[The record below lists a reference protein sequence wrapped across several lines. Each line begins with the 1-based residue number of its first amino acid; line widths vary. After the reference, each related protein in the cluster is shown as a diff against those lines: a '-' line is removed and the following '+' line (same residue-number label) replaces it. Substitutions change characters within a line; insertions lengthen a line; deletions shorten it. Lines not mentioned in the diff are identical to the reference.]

1 MSRIA
6 TRFLLVF
13 LFVAGCV
20 AAGASAFAGIEEVDE
35 IGAPSP
41 RGFGATPYL
50 PAGTTK
56 FLAICYHAVEDV
68 DPDQSYNA
76 VSTAKLVQQFS
87 WLERNGFHP
96 VSIDQLIAA
105 RDGKAP
111 LPANPVLLTFDDGF
125 ESFYTRAFP
134 ILKAFKF
141 PAVLGL
147 VHSWMT
153 GPPDGKVEY
162 GNSTTLVPRSLF
174 MTWDQAR
181 EVERSGLVE
190 IVSHSNNLHLGIPA
204 NPQGNLQPAAVTRR
218 YEPNAGGYESEAA
231 YESRIEADAGGISD
245 EIFRQLGKRPRAMI
259 WPYGEHSNLVITIYG
274 SAGMPIT
281 MNLVDGVGA
290 LDDLRDIPRHLVKDD
305 PQLADFVADLRHLV
319 RHGPTRVVHID
330 LDYVY
335 DPDPV
340 QQDKNLGAV
349 VQRVYDLGVSTVYL
363 QGYADPSGSGLAR
376 SVYFPNKLLPM
387 RADLFNR
394 AAWQLRT
401 RAGVRVYAWL
411 PVLSFD
417 FGQDVQQVLAWNA
430 ERNEAAP
437 DPAQPVRLSPFDP
450 KARALIG
457 QLYEEMAASTP
468 IAGVLFSDDAILT
481 DFEDASPGALMA
493 YKAAGLP
500 DSVAAIRAD
509 PKAMEA
515 WTKLKTRTLIDFTK
529 ELADRVR
536 INRAPIFTARNIFAR
551 PILEPESEAW
561 FAQDLDS
568 FLASYDYTAIMA
580 MPLMEGVA
588 RNDAEAWL
596 DRLRRIVA
604 KRPGGLARTIFEL
617 QAVDWRVA
625 ESGPGREVPTDT
637 LVSQMRLL
645 ARNGALN
652 FGYYPDDAATNHPNV
667 IELRKTISLAV
678 FPYRP

>member
-1 MSRIA
+1 MSRSVA
-6 TRFLLVF
+6 RFLLFF
-13 LFVAGCV
+13 LFVAGFS
-20 AAGASAFAGIEEVDE
+20 AAAASAFAGMEEEDT
-35 IGAPSP
+35 GAPAP
-41 RGFGATPYL
+41 RGFGTTPSL
-50 PAGTTK
+50 PAGTSM
-56 FLAICYHAVEDV
+56 FLAICYHAVEDAE
-68 DPDQSYNA
+68 PDQGYNA

-105 RDGKAP
+105 RDGKVP
-111 LPANPVLLTFDDGF
+111 LPANPVLLTFDDGY
-125 ESFYTRAFP
+125 ESFYSRAFSV
-134 ILKAFKF
+134 LKAFKF

-147 VHSWMT
+147 VHSWMA
-153 GPPDGKVEY
+153 GPPDGEVEY
-162 GNSTTLVPRSLF
+162 GSSMVKMPRAFF
-174 MTWDQAR
+174 MTWDQVR
-181 EVERSGLVE
+181 EVQRSGLVE

-218 YEPNAGGYESEAA
+218 YETATASYESEAA
-231 YESRIEADAGGISD
+231 YEARIKADAAGISE
-245 EIFRQLGKRPRAMI
+245 EIFRQTGKRPRAMI
-259 WPYGEHSNLVITIYG
+259 WPYGEHSNLAISIYG

-281 MNLVDGVGA
+281 MNLTDGVGTV
-290 LDDLRDIPRHLVKDD
+290 DDLRDMPRHLVKDD
-305 PQLADFVADLRHLV
+305 PQLADFVADLRHLE
-319 RHGPTRVVHID
+319 RRGPTRVVHVD

-349 VQRVYDLGVSTVYL
+349 VQRVYDLGVSIVFL
-363 QGYADPSGSGLAR
+363 QAYADPDGSGLAR

-411 PVLSFD
+411 PVLSYD
-417 FGQDVQQVLAWNA
+417 FGQDAQHVLAWSP
-430 ERNEAAP
+430 ERTEAAP

-481 DFEDASPGALMA
+481 DFEDASPGALQA

-500 DSVAAIRAD
+500 GSVAAIRAD
-509 PKAMEA
+509 PYAMES

-536 INRAPIFTARNIFAR
+536 IHRAPILTARNIFAR
-551 PILEPESEAW
+551 PILEPDSQAW

-588 RNDAEAWL
+588 KRDAARWL
-596 DRLRRIVA
+596 DNLRRIVA
-604 KRPGGLARTIFEL
+604 KRPEGLRRTIFEL
-617 QAVDWRVA
+617 QAVDWRVP
-625 ESGPGREVPTDT
+625 ESGPEREVPTET
-637 LVSQMRLL
+637 LAGEMRLL

-652 FGYYPDDAATNHPNV
+652 FGYYPDDAPANHPNV
-667 IELRKTISLAV
+667 TELRKTISLAV
-678 FPYRP
+678 YPYRP